1 MATSFRKMYTEKDPL
16 IVGATAPSLMEHH
29 NFIYSEYLELP
40 VIF

>member
-16 IVGATAPSLMEHH
+16 IVAATAPSLMEHR

-40 VIF
+40 VVS